1 MPLSQRFLDLQRR
14 VRNWGRWGA
23 DDEVGTLNLITPDV
37 VKAGRDCTRTG
48 RMFPLAVPL
57 QKDGIQVGLIPGR
70 DNPSRTLFMI
80 NEGLDPEGGPDLFH
94 ASDDVVRL
102 GLQAGTHW
110 DGLSH
115 VSYSGLLYNG
125 FEASTITAADG
136 ATRNGIEKVGALC
149 SRGVLL
155 DVARCKGVDTLDCPY
170 AITAADLDEAA
181 EMGGVEVRPGD
192 IVLVRTGRMRLY
204 HESGGAAYS
213 LGPGEDRS
221 NAGLSL
227 STVPWFYDRDV
238 AAVANDTLAFE
249 VYPSEDVH
257 LAVHLLH
264 IVDMGMTQGQNWDLE
279 ALSAACAEDGV
290 YEFFLAATPEP
301 FVGCVGSPVA
311 PVAIK

>member
-1 MPLSQRFLDLQRR
+1 MPLSQRFLDLQCR
-14 VRNWGRWGA
+14 VRNWGRWGE

-37 VKAGRDCTRTG
+37 VKAGRDCIRTG

-57 QKDGIQVGLIPGR
+57 QNDGIQVGLIPGR
-70 DNPSRTLFMI
+70 DNPTRTMLMI
-80 NEGLDPEGGPDLFH
+80 DEGVDPEGDPDLFH
-94 ASDDVVRL
+94 ASDDVVRM

-115 VSYSGLLYNG
+115 VSYSGYVYNG
-125 FEASTITAADG
+125 FQASSITAADG
-136 ATRNGIEKVGALC
+136 ATRNGIEKIGALC

-155 DVARCKGVDTLDCPY
+155 DVARCRGVEVLDCPY
-170 AITAADLDEAA
+170 AITASDLDEAA
-181 EMGGVEVRPGD
+181 AMGGVEVRPGD

-204 HESGGAAYS
+204 HESGGGAYA
-213 LGPGEDRS
+213 LGPGEDGS

-249 VYPSEDVH
+249 VYPSEDVN

-264 IVDMGMTQGQNWDLE
+264 IVDMGLTQGQNWDLE
-279 ALSAACAEDGV
+279 ALSADCAADGV